1 MRVTELAKL
10 AGVAPYVVRYYSQIG
25 LLAPSRDPAN
35 GYRDYTTS
43 DVNRVRFIRRAKLL
57 GFKLSDIR
65 LILGDADHGRSP
77 CPEVRRIIQ
86 ERATENREH
95 VQAMVALQ
103 SRIELAVDAWDELP
117 GKDPSHSCLCHL
129 IDAVAVFSDAVDS

>member
-1 MRVTELAKL
+1 MRVTELAKF

-25 LLAPSRDPAN
+25 LLAPSRDPEN
-35 GYRDYTTS
+35 GYRNYTTS

-77 CPEVRRIIQ
+77 CPRIRHDQPFIRPVFPMASTVAWHGGDDQ
-86 ERATENREH
+86 QCSGQHDGQFVLYATYR
-95 VQAMVALQ
+95 
-103 SRIELAVDAWDELP
+103 
-117 GKDPSHSCLCHL
+117 
-129 IDAVAVFSDAVDS
+129 F